1 MNIEFDEEQKSSSS
15 GDIDCEDLKCEW
27 NINGI
32 CTCPGLLPCI
42 DLE

>member
-1 MNIEFDEEQKSSSS
+1 MIIELDEEQINN
-15 GDIDCEDLKCEW
+15 DDCPDLECEW